1 MGMFN
6 SESFRN
12 IEQKDFSN
20 VFLLAN
26 PATSPYLTYLMQK
39 GVVPVGS
46 TVVSKTFDKLNDD
59 TNYGGQAEGGEF
71 EKFTNAGAETVD
83 NYCEIFRKQVEV
95 SGTALAMAGR
105 NGMQLVERETL
116 KVTAEMKR
124 DIDKA
129 LLVGTKDSSSGIR
142 KMDGIV
148 NLGHQVEADFTQDEV
163 DKAMLYLPIGDL
175 ILLINPANKRKVHN
189 LLLEE
194 AGFTYNQNT
203 SEIGLNILEYTS
215 HLGHKVEILLDPNL
229 PTDYYIFQN
238 VEDAELDELRP
249 IQAVE
254 LAKTKDAQGF
264 GLLWEGSVLASKY
277 NTYVI
282 KHTSVLTAKKSK

>member
-1 MGMFN
+1 MTIFN

-39 GVVPVGS
+39 GVIPVGS
-46 TVVSKTFDKLNDD
+46 TVVSKTFDKLNED
-59 TNYGGQAEGGEF
+59 TNYGGQVEGGEF
-71 EKFTNAGAETVD
+71 EEFVNAGSETVD
-83 NYCEIFRKQVEV
+83 NYCEIFRKQVKI

-105 NGMQLVERETL
+105 NGMQLIETL
-116 KVTAEMKR
+116 KITAEMKR

-129 LLVGTKDSSSGIR
+129 LLIGEKSSSGGIR

-148 NLGHQVEADFTQDEV
+148 NIGKKVDAQFTQEEV

-175 ILLINPANKRKVHN
+175 VLIINPANKRKVHD
-189 LLLEE
+189 LLLNEV
-194 AGFTYNQNT
+194 GFTYNQNT

-229 PTDYYIFQN
+229 PTDYYIFQSI
-238 VEDAELDELRP
+238 EDAELNELRP

-254 LAKTKDAQGF
+254 LAKTNDAQGF
-264 GLLWEGSVLASKY
+264 GLLWEGTVLASKF

-282 KHTSVLTAKKSK
+282 NSTATFSAKKTK